1 MLPRP
6 NPEHRD
12 NGDDRRLQVAPP
24 VMPLLLTVNQAAEL
38 LGIGRSTVYE
48 LIDAGE
54 LISVKRGASRR
65 IPLKAIYGYI
75 DLLLEDAKD
84 DGGEGPTVPSAS

>member
-24 VMPLLLTVNQAAEL
+24 VINQAAEL